1 MTLEVLN
8 LKDGLLLREQ
18 NELTMIQDVFSD
30 RIYDTKYYKKFK
42 KSLKLLEELNYQV
55 GTKKEAQKLFRK
67 IASVNAIPHKIYN
80 ENKNLIEESLTKLS
94 YKQTKHNDKLK
105 RFKISL

>member
-42 KSLKLLEELNYQV
+42 KSLKLLEDLNYQID
-55 GTKKEAQKLFRK
+55 KKEKYTNYFVKLLVLMLFHIK
-67 IASVNAIPHKIYN
+67 SK
-80 ENKNLIEESLTKLS
+80 
-94 YKQTKHNDKLK
+94 
-105 RFKISL
+105 

>member
-1 MTLEVLN
+1 MFGCNIILLLKVTTYVFICSNESSGIDSIYDKDIIDMTLEVLN

-42 KSLKLLEELNYQV
+42 K
-55 GTKKEAQKLFRK
+55 F
-67 IASVNAIPHKIYN
+67 SV
-80 ENKNLIEESLTKLS
+80 
-94 YKQTKHNDKLK
+94 
-105 RFKISL
+105 